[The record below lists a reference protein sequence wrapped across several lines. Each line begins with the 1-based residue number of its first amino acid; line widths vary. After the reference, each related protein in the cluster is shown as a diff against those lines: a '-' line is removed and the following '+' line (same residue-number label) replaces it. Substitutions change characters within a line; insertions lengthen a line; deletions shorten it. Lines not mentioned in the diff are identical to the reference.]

1 MKRKMKHKQKI
12 ILSAGAAVVIVILAL
27 GVFLAASNRKNA
39 AQKHTDLL
47 ISEINAGSLS
57 VTKSSTDCM
66 NTGNGV
72 VKTVFRHR
80 QCVATKTDY
89 YSADNLDNIKKS
101 IYSSTIAKGW
111 MVLDNGS
118 LDGSRFSSDNY
129 LEASM
134 NRDKLASNLTV
145 HVLLIDK
152 VDTLSELSSSE
163 ISQFKSAASKSTYVI
178 VVNISTAFE
187 G

>member
-1 MKRKMKHKQKI
+1 
-12 ILSAGAAVVIVILAL
+12 
-27 GVFLAASNRKNA
+27 
-39 AQKHTDLL
+39 
-47 ISEINAGSLS
+47 
-57 VTKSSTDCM
+57 
-66 NTGNGV
+66 
-72 VKTVFRHR
+72 
-80 QCVATKTDY
+80 
-89 YSADNLDNIKKS
+89 
-101 IYSSTIAKGW
+101 